1 MTNKL
6 KDVLSLWH
14 RILEIEVLH
23 LRNSSVIK
31 EYKQLK
37 EFLNEEAKR
46 KMGSSLP
53 TWLAK
58 SRKKQNKVWNKL
70 TKEGYGKL

>member
-23 LRNSSVIK
+23 LRDSSVIR

-37 EFLNEEAKR
+37 EFLNEEAK
-46 KMGSSLP
+46 KENGIKPSDLVG
-53 TWLAK
+53 
-58 SRKKQNKVWNKL
+58 KK
-70 TKEGYGKL
+70 

>member
-23 LRNSSVIK
+23 LRDSSVIK

-37 EFLNEEAKR
+37 EFLNEEAK
-46 KMGSSLP
+46 
-53 TWLAK
+53 
-58 SRKKQNKVWNKL
+58 
-70 TKEGYGKL
+70 KENGIKPSDLVGKE